1 MRSIIVMAMF
11 TASLAGA
18 AWSDYE
24 EQRDLNLGAS
34 GIALVDIEAGA
45 GSLEITGVS
54 GADEISVMATIQVS
68 DRDAD
73 NARELIESI
82 LVLTLE
88 KQGDT
93 AVLKAYFKQRPWNF
107 GDSARVHL
115 VVQMPD
121 NLNLAVDDGS
131 GSMQI
136 SAVAGNIEVEDGSGS
151 ITMTNVGG
159 EVEIDDG
166 SGSISVEGVGGDI
179 SIDDGSGGIK
189 VRGVAGSV
197 IIDDGSGGINVSD
210 VEEDLIIVDDGSGG
224 LNFSDIKGRV
234 EKDG

>member
-34 GIALVDIEAGA
+34 GIASVDIEAGA

-54 GADEISVMATIQVS
+54 GADEIAVMATIQVP

-73 NARELIESI
+73 KARKLIESK

-93 AVLKAYFKQRPWNF
+93 AVLKAYFKQRLWNF
-107 GDSARVHL
+107 GDSPRVHL

-136 SAVAGNIEVEDGSGS
+136 SAVSGNIEVEDGSGS

-179 SIDDGSGGIK
+179 SIEDGSGGIK

-210 VEEDLIIVDDGSGG
+210 VGEDLIIVDDGSGG